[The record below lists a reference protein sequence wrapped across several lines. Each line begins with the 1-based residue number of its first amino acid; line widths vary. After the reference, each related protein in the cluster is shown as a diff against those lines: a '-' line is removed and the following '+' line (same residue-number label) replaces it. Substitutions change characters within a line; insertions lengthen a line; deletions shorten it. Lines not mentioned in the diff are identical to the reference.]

1 MKDPAMLF
9 YASDFLTGVALM
21 SMKERGQYITLLC
34 LQQQRGHLT
43 LSEMRKAAG
52 ALSEEVLGKFVE
64 DENGKFYNIRA
75 DREIAR
81 RAAHCDKQRK
91 NIEARWKK
99 EKDTYS
105 HDSGNAN
112 GTPKGNTTVLPLEM
126 GNRNNNIPPVISTVE
141 PDKKNCTDT
150 VQDSTDTVRN
160 GKGVIH
166 DFGNLELNEAF
177 AEWVRYKTEKRQ
189 AYKPTGLSN
198 LIAQVER
205 YAAQYTPEA
214 VAGLIRDCMASNWA
228 GIIFD
233 RLRSGNVPTKSLS
246 RGQAAAEDMQQFYRN
261 VADWASREEKQ
272 V

>member
-52 ALSEEVLGKFVE
+52 ALSAEVLGKFVE

-81 RAAHCDKQRK
+81 RAAHCDRQRK
-91 NIEARWKK
+91 NVEARWKK
-99 EKDTYS
+99 EKDTYG
-105 HDSGNAN
+105 HDSGNTN
-112 GTPKGNTTVLPLEM
+112 GTPKGNTVVLPLEM
-126 GNRNNNIPPVISTVE
+126 GNRNNNITPVISTVE

-150 VQDSTDTVRN
+150 VRDHKDLV
-160 GKGVIH
+160 H
-166 DFGNLELNEAF
+166 DFGNRELNEAF

-189 AYKPTGLSN
+189 AYKPTGLAN

-233 RLRSGNVPTKSLS
+233 RLRSGNAAKKGLS

-261 VADWASREEKQ
+261 VANWAIREDEQ

>member
-112 GTPKGNTTVLPLEM
+112 GTSKGNTTVLPLEM

-150 VQDSTDTVRN
+150 VRDHKDLV
-160 GKGVIH
+160 H

-177 AEWVRYKTEKRQ
+177 AEWVRYKTEKPQ

-198 LIAQVER
+198 LLAQVER
-205 YAAQYTPEA
+205 YAAQYSPEA

>member
-81 RAAHCDKQRK
+81 RVAHCDKQRK

-233 RLRSGNVPTKSLS
+233 RLRSGNVPAKSLS

>member
-52 ALSEEVLGKFVE
+52 SLSAEVLGKFVE

-81 RAAHCDKQRK
+81 RAAHCDRQRK
-91 NIEARWKK
+91 NVEARWKK
-99 EKDTYS
+99 EKDTYG

-112 GTPKGNTTVLPLEM
+112 GTSKGNTTVLPLEI
-126 GNRNNNIPPVISTVE
+126 GNRNNNITPVISTVE

-150 VQDSTDTVRN
+150 VRDHKDLV
-160 GKGVIH
+160 H

-189 AYKPTGLSN
+189 AYKPTGLAN
-198 LIAQVER
+198 LIAQVTR

-233 RLRSGNVPTKSLS
+233 RLRSGNAAKKGLS

-261 VADWASREEKQ
+261 VANWASREDDQ

>member
-81 RAAHCDKQRK
+81 RAAHCDRQRK

-99 EKDTYS
+99 EKYTYS

-112 GTPKGNTTVLPLEM
+112 GTTKGNTTVLPLEM